1 MSNVSNRHPLKPFTA
16 GDKPL
21 TGQRLAKVGYKTSK
35 KTPAK
40 FASVAVSVPQIEV
53 SDVQDNILR
62 LLPYIGTMLENAQ
75 DGIIKG
81 LYESASGKCIDI
93 SDADIS
99 VSACI
104 GYLAAEAAGDRLT
117 KEAIESWFDSELS
130 ENLFASIAEKL
141 RFVDADGAITED
153 QEVVVK
159 KHLKVYRTVLSML
172 AGGKTLL
179 GEKQI
184 LNCKSALTLAPN
196 ENDAMV
202 TRLNARL
209 TAMEKPKSMEEM
221 LELV

>member
-1 MSNVSNRHPLKPFTA
+1 MSNVSTRHALKPFTA

-40 FASVAVSVPQIEV
+40 FASVAVSVPQI
-53 SDVQDNILR
+53 DAGAVQENILR

-75 DGIIKG
+75 DGIIRG
-81 LYESASGKCIDI
+81 LYESAGGKCIDI
-93 SDADIS
+93 SDDDIS

-117 KEAIESWFDSELS
+117 KEAIENWFDSELS

-141 RFVDADGAITED
+141 KFVDADGCITED
-153 QEVVVK
+153 QETVVK
-159 KHLKVYRTVLSML
+159 KHLKIYRDVLSML
-172 AGGKTLL
+172 AGGKTILA
-179 GEKQI
+179 EKQI
-184 LNCKSALTLAPN
+184 AGCKNALALAPN
-196 ENDAMV
+196 ENDSMV
-202 TRLNARL
+202 ARLNARL

-221 LELV
+221 LEL

>member
-1 MSNVSNRHPLKPFTA
+1 MSNVSTRHALKPFTA

-40 FASVAVSVPQIEV
+40 FASVAVSVPQIDPAAINEN
-53 SDVQDNILR
+53 VQR

-75 DGIIKG
+75 DGIIRS
-81 LYESASGKCIDI
+81 LYESAQGKCIDI
-93 SDADIS
+93 SDDDIS

-117 KEAIESWFDSELS
+117 KESIESWFDSELS

-141 RFVDADGAITED
+141 KFVDSDGGITED
-153 QEVVVK
+153 QEAVVK
-159 KHLKVYRTVLSML
+159 KHLKIYRDVLSML
-172 AGGKTLL
+172 AGGKTILA
-179 GEKQI
+179 EKQI
-184 LNCKSALTLAPN
+184 AGCKNALALAPN

-202 TRLNARL
+202 ARLNARL
-209 TAMEKPKSMEEM
+209 TAMQTPKSMEEM
-221 LELV
+221 LEL